1 MLSALLFQEKSMH
14 KETLE
19 IYKKAMELY
28 PNDNEIM
35 ADLAV
40 FYLRIGKKLEGY
52 ELYNHIDF
60 SKRINLFNHID
71 TTKISSDNNPLKAIQ
86 NLENLSKFHITS
98 KKSYNILVFMEQ
110 GFGDV
115 INFFR
120 YLPYLQ
126 KMGHS
131 ITTIVSTR
139 FYDSSS

>member
-1 MLSALLFQEKSMH
+1 MI
-14 KETLE
+14 T
-19 IYKKAMELY
+19 I
-28 PNDNEIM
+28 I
-35 ADLAV
+35 
-40 FYLRIGKKLEGY
+40 
-52 ELYNHIDF
+52 
-60 SKRINLFNHID
+60 
-71 TTKISSDNNPLKAIQ
+71 LKAIK

-131 ITTIVSTR
+131 ITTIVPQ
-139 FYDSSS
+139 DL